1 MEGLGEL
8 FVLESE
14 SKISAL
20 GGVPDGEFPKVE
32 LANELS
38 PDPKF
43 LAARVRDPEN
53 SGNLC
58 FKLSLFLWP
67 EVTGLWTSAEVER
80 W

>member
-20 GGVPDGEFPKVE
+20 GGGGVPDGEFPKVE

-58 FKLSLFLWP
+58 FKLSLFL
-67 EVTGLWTSAEVER
+67 
-80 W
+80 

>member
-14 SKISAL
+14 SKISEL
-20 GGVPDGEFPKVE
+20 GVPGECPKE

-43 LAARVRDPEN
+43 LAARVSDPEN

-58 FKLSLFLWP
+58 FKLSLFL
-67 EVTGLWTSAEVER
+67 
-80 W
+80 